1 MADFNDLKSALS
13 LRRAA
18 KGGPNRSSDVND
30 THEEILHDLAE
41 LFYFVNNTIIPVLN
55 GLGAPGTYD
64 DINAVTQ
71 GLDGKVILTDNDFA
85 DTDNS
90 FFYNQAQGR
99 PKTVKET
106 ALKLSQDTN
115 ALFAAI
121 NTINA
126 RLGAIDTDENTNPA
140 TLAEIENSLNYFINL
155 VNTIN
160 TNTTGF
166 LTASGIA
173 AGIADGS
180 INPSSFNIEQ
190 GDITLNA
197 GLRPTDVSGIDLL
210 VAYDY
215 TGGIPDTYD
224 ITDSVMRLKE
234 FVEDISGDTI
244 GLDSDS
250 ATLFENSGLSGDSLK
265 THREKVGTG
274 TVSTTNIHGQDISDL
289 DDSTSV
295 TARITQVASFDVK
308 ISGLIGAIPSGVG
321 EFPALPQPS
330 PINYAGGYEY
340 VPATYTITRV
350 AGTVTYGGTTG
361 LTIGIYRRRA
371 SVNEFI
377 YSGLAIPASNPG
389 DATATGGFTNTDLVA
404 GDLIFVSGLS
414 GDANDARVF
423 VWGTPG

>member
-18 KGGPNRSSDVND
+18 KGGPNRSSDIND

-41 LFYFVNNTIIPVLN
+41 LFHFVNTTIVPVLN
-55 GLGAPGTYD
+55 GLGAPGTYA

-71 GLDGKVILTDNDFA
+71 GLDGRTILTDKDFA
-85 DTDNS
+85 DTNNI
-90 FFYNQAQGR
+90 FFYNAAQGR
-99 PKTVKET
+99 PKTIKET
-106 ALKLSQDTN
+106 TLKLTQDAN
-115 ALFAAI
+115 SLFAAI

-126 RLGAIDTDENTNPA
+126 RLGAIDQDENTNPA
-140 TLAEIENSLNYFINL
+140 TLAEIENSLNFFINL

-173 AGIADGS
+173 TGLNDGS
-180 INPSSFNIEQ
+180 IDPASFGIDA
-190 GDITLNA
+190 GDILINA

-224 ITDSVMRLKE
+224 LTDSVMRVKE
-234 FVEDISGDTI
+234 FIEDVSGDTI

-250 ATLFENSGLSGDSLK
+250 VTLFENSGLSGDSLK

-274 TVSTTNIHGQDISDL
+274 TATTTNPHGLDVSDL
-289 DDSTSV
+289 GDSTSV
-295 TARITQVASFDVK
+295 TARLTQVASFDVK
-308 ISGLIGAIPSGVG
+308 ISGLLGVLPSGVG
-321 EFPALPQPS
+321 EPLLPQPA

-340 VPATYTITRV
+340 VPATYTVTRV

-361 LTIGIYRRRA
+361 LTIGIYRRR
-371 SVNEFI
+371 SDVNEFI
-377 YSGLAIPASNPG
+377 YSGLAIPAANPG
-389 DATATGGFTNTDLVA
+389 DATATAGFANTDLIA